1 MKVLLSP
8 AKSLDYNT
16 KIDCLDFSIPTYLKD
31 SEILAKK
38 MGKISPSKIAK
49 MMTLSKDLAELNH
62 HRYQNWESPND
73 SYDSNR
79 QCVFAF
85 SGEVYKGF
93 DAWSL
98 SKSQLDLAQDRIRIL
113 SGLYGILKPLDLI
126 YPYRLEMGTKW
137 EITPKI
143 KNLYSFWGSKII
155 DFLNEEMKISG
166 ESEIIN
172 LASNEYFKAVD
183 LKKNK
188 NKIITP
194 IFKDFKNGEFKMIM
208 MYAKHARGAMARYII
223 TNNINTSEELKL
235 YSIDGYQFDVNQS
248 NENEFVF
255 VR

>member
-8 AKSLDYNT
+8 AKSLDYST
-16 KIDCLDFSIPTYLKD
+16 KIDFSDFSIPSFLKE

-38 MGKISPSKIAK
+38 MSKNSASKIAK
-49 MMTLSKDLAELNH
+49 MMTLSKDLAELNY
-62 HRYQNWESPND
+62 HRYQNWEAPND

-79 QCVFAF
+79 QCIFAF

-98 SKSQLDLAQDRIRIL
+98 SESQIELAQDKIRIL
-113 SGLYGILKPLDLI
+113 SGLYGILKPLDLV

-137 EITPKI
+137 EITPKT
-143 KNLYSFWGSKII
+143 KSLYSFWGSKII
-155 DFLNEEMKISG
+155 DFLSAEMKTNG

-172 LASNEYFKAVD
+172 LASNEYFKSVD

-188 NKIITP
+188 YKIITP
-194 IFKDFKNGEFKMIM
+194 IFKDFKNGEYKMIM

-223 TNNINTSEELKL
+223 TNKINTSEELKL

>member
-8 AKSLDYNT
+8 AKSLDYTT
-16 KIDCLDFSIPTYLKD
+16 KIACTDFSIPSYLKQ

-38 MGKISPSKIAK
+38 MSKNSVTKIAK
-49 MMTLSKDLAELNH
+49 MMTLSRDLAELNY

-79 QCVFAF
+79 QCIFAF

-98 SKSQLDLAQDRIRIL
+98 TESQMKLAQDKIRIL

-137 EITPKI
+137 DITPKI

-155 DFLNEEMKISG
+155 DFLNAEMEIEG
-166 ESEIIN
+166 ENEIIN
-172 LASNEYFKAVD
+172 LASTEYFKSID
-183 LKKNK
+183 LKKNE
-188 NKIITP
+188 NKIVTP
-194 IFKDFKNGEFKMIM
+194 VFKDFKNGEYKMIM

-223 TNNINTSEELKL
+223 TNEINTSEELKL
-235 YSIDGYQFDVNQS
+235 YSIDGYQFDANQS
-248 NENEFVF
+248 TENEFVF

>member
-8 AKSLDYNT
+8 AKSLDYSR
-16 KIDCLDFSIPTYLKD
+16 KIECTDFSVPSYLKE

-38 MGKISPSKIAK
+38 MSKNSVNKIAK
-49 MMTLSKDLAELNH
+49 MMTLSRDLAELNH
-62 HRYQNWESPND
+62 NRYQNYESPKE
-73 SYDSNR
+73 SSDSNR

-98 SKSQLDLAQDRIRIL
+98 SESQIRLAQEKIRIL

-137 EITPKI
+137 DITPKI
-143 KNLYSFWGSKII
+143 KNLYSFWGSKLI
-155 DFLNEEMKISG
+155 DFLNAEMKING

-172 LASNEYFKAVD
+172 LASNEYFKAID
-183 LKKNK
+183 LKSNE

-194 IFKDFKNGEFKMIM
+194 VFKDFKNGEYKVVM
-208 MYAKHARGAMARYII
+208 MYAKHARGAMARHII
-223 TNNINTSEELKL
+223 TNEIRTSEELKL
-235 YSIDGYQFDVNQS
+235 YSIDGYQFDANQS
-248 NENEFVF
+248 NESEFVF

>member
-16 KIDCLDFSIPTYLKD
+16 KIDYFDFSIPTYLKE

-38 MGKISPSKIAK
+38 MSKNSASKIAT
-49 MMTLSKDLAELNH
+49 MMTLSKNLAELNH
-62 HRYQNWESPND
+62 HRYQNWEAPSD
-73 SYDSNR
+73 SNDSNR
-79 QCVFAF
+79 QCIFAF

-98 SKSQLDLAQDRIRIL
+98 SESQLNLAQDKIRII

-155 DFLNEEMKISG
+155 DFLSAEMKIND

-172 LASNEYFKAVD
+172 LASNEYFKALD

-188 NKIITP
+188 YKIITP
-194 IFKDFKNGEFKMIM
+194 IFKDLKNGEYKMIM

-223 TNNINTSEELKL
+223 TNKINSSEELKL
-235 YSIDGYQFDVNQS
+235 YSNDGYQFDVNQS
-248 NENEFVF
+248 NEKEFVF